1 MPQTLARH
9 VTEIGKIRIGCQVPI
24 ERGKNAGKPRPEKL
38 KHFRLTSNS
47 QTALQMAAQKYGGE
61 VRRWT
66 VRPEWQGTVRAPDH
80 AWELFTTTDR
90 LDILMRPDSLM
101 HTLYEQW
108 EGPYC
113 TLRCDGAYI
122 LKDARGKLVGLPCQ
136 CPSLPEQRKAL
147 ALQGQACQEVSRIC
161 VMLEGLPLGQ
171 WRLDTRGFYA
181 PAEIRGLQDILRG
194 CQVDQLVLPATMRLE
209 HRSDRKMV
217 NGEKLVFNYSCVV
230 IEPRQTIDQLLLE
243 GERRRLALP
252 PAPDERQKSLAE
264 HIEDLTGRPPETAI
278 PSQPQQGT
286 ALTGTPPPAQQETPA
301 TRSTPTPGPATVASG
316 QSSDVDPTA
325 TVELRRQIDQLLQ
338 ARGWTEQRRTQ
349 WRGQHVRKYKARS
362 FAHIAK
368 DTLQALLAELQAE
381 DAAQARAK
389 ASAQTTAEPPGGP
402 GQAPARPHNDQA
414 TVYADPDELE
424 ETTFDWRGG
433 LHELAADTL
442 AMLDGTQGEV
452 LELEV
457 RQTCERAWGI
467 CENAEATED
476 QGRVCVAELRA
487 VGDKLSVQL
496 GLNI

>member
-90 LDILMRPDSLM
+90 LDILMRPDGLM

-122 LKDARGKLVGLPCQ
+122 LKDARGKLTGLPCQ

-147 ALQGQACQEVSRIC
+147 ALQGRACQEVSRIC

-171 WRLDTRGFYA
+171 WRLVQRVVNTWRVSFCINCRICRCLFTTNSLSISCARYLDTRGFYA

-217 NGEKLVFNYSCVV
+217 NWEKLALNY
-230 IEPRQTIDQLLLE
+230 
-243 GERRRLALP
+243 
-252 PAPDERQKSLAE
+252 
-264 HIEDLTGRPPETAI
+264 
-278 PSQPQQGT
+278 
-286 ALTGTPPPAQQETPA
+286 
-301 TRSTPTPGPATVASG
+301 
-316 QSSDVDPTA
+316 
-325 TVELRRQIDQLLQ
+325 
-338 ARGWTEQRRTQ
+338 
-349 WRGQHVRKYKARS
+349 
-362 FAHIAK
+362 
-368 DTLQALLAELQAE
+368 
-381 DAAQARAK
+381 
-389 ASAQTTAEPPGGP
+389 
-402 GQAPARPHNDQA
+402 
-414 TVYADPDELE
+414 
-424 ETTFDWRGG
+424 
-433 LHELAADTL
+433 
-442 AMLDGTQGEV
+442 
-452 LELEV
+452 
-457 RQTCERAWGI
+457 
-467 CENAEATED
+467 
-476 QGRVCVAELRA
+476 
-487 VGDKLSVQL
+487 
-496 GLNI
+496 